1 LITEQ
6 QGIFKSFI
14 IKVYLLWKGGIKM
27 KKLLTILVVLAL
39 VIATFI
45 PAFNGASAEG
55 TSYGNADVD
64 VLIERG
70 IIQGFPDGALH
81 LERALTRAE
90 FAKMLVKARVA
101 SFNFLYEI
109 LSGCLI

>member
-1 LITEQ
+1 
-6 QGIFKSFI
+6 
-14 IKVYLLWKGGIKM
+14 M

-45 PAFNGASAEG
+45 PAFNSASAEG

-81 LERALTRAE
+81 LEKALTRAE
-90 FAKMLVKARVA
+90 FAKMLVKA
-101 SFNFLYEI
+101 FPYDYIPWFG
-109 LSGCLI
+109 LSKYSYIDTGKTSGHLLTLKLFQEQEF